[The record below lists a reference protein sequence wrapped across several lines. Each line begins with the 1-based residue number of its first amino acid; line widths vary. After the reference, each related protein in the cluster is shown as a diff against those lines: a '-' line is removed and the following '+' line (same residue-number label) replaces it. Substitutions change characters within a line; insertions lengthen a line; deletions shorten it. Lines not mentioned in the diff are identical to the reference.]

1 MPDSMPIPG
10 KVEPTRRKYDRTNVG
25 ATEDWRPPKKRF
37 QTGEDR
43 PGTLICPRCHA
54 ISNIKRWYFDEQRY
68 QQLKGQPNVGVI
80 TCPGCERLDRQIY
93 EGEVHLRSPLLASNK
108 EQALRIIEHQEREA
122 MEENPISRLANVQDQ
137 GEEIVVITTTRFLA
151 ERIGREFKKAFHGHL
166 RVDRLPREKFARV
179 YWERP
184 A

>member
-1 MPDSMPIPG
+1 MPDSLPVPG
-10 KVEPTRRKYDRTNVG
+10 RVEPTRFRYDRTTVG

-54 ISNIKRWYFDEQRY
+54 ISNIKRWFFDEQLY
-68 QQLKGQPNVGVI
+68 QQLKDRPNVEAV

-93 EGEVHLRSPLLASNK
+93 EGEVHLRSPLLARNK
-108 EQALRIIEHQEREA
+108 PQALGLIRNQEREA
-122 MEENPISRLANVQDQ
+122 MHENPISRIGVVQDH
-137 GEEIVVITTTRFLA
+137 GEEIAVFTTTRFLA
-151 ERIGREFKKAFHGHL
+151 ERIGKEFKKAFDGHL
-166 RVDRLPREKFARV
+166 RVDRLPREKAARV
-179 YWERP
+179 YWER